1 MKTYY
6 SRAISA
12 LWFTRQTQR
21 NNPHRGVIWQTFPD
35 DDPQLEEQVVTASI
49 PLDFAGYW
57 RGVLAMDFSVSE
69 IKAFLI
75 SAMQGGQEGNISFT
89 TAILACWPL
98 LRRECPDAAV
108 AARTGTAQP
117 RVCP

>member
-1 MKTYY
+1 MITHY
-6 SRAISA
+6 SQASA
-12 LWFTRQTQR
+12 L
-21 NNPHRGVIWQTFPD
+21 RGLPARPSEIIRGEALSGKTFPD

-69 IKAFLI
+69 IKAFLV
-75 SAMQGGQEGNISFT
+75 SAMQGTRGEYQLYDSHLNLLASSTPGNVLT
-89 TAILACWPL
+89 L
-98 LRRECPDAAV
+98 LSPREQGAAE
-108 AARTGTAQP
+108 P